1 MAIEKNID
9 INVNAR
15 GIENATK
22 KVEALENT
30 LGNIDSNNRSV
41 TRSFQNSTSAVLE
54 NGGAMGLLNDLT
66 GGVAMTFKDAVE
78 ASGLFGGSLGKLS
91 VAWSGMGK
99 AAKLAIASTGIG
111 LLVVAVGALVAY
123 WDDIEQ
129 AITGTNVEMQKQIDL
144 SKQRVELSQKDLD
157 SISKTENI
165 LKLQGKTER
174 EILEIKKAKTAQTI
188 VETETY
194 LKALKIQNDASEKAV
209 LKNYNLAKDVTKFL
223 LTATT
228 IPVRI
233 IAGAFDQIL
242 KAYNKITG
250 SDVGLLSDKI
260 DDITNTLAEKATK
273 LIFDPEKTKAE
284 GDKVE
289 AETASK
295 LQDLKNQQAGFQ
307 LSINQID
314 KDALTKRN
322 EDAKK
327 LNEDR
332 LKAEKEF
339 QDKLLQ
345 IRKDAY
351 AFEEDVNKR
360 NAEND
365 KLEQEA
371 LDAETERIAGFNQ
384 AEVDAYI
391 AKSDAILTNEQL
403 TLDERL
409 AMNKIYLENALADV
423 NINETEAQKIRER
436 AVNNEKKLNKLK
448 NKAIVGDAMN
458 TFGQIASIAGE
469 GSVLAKGF
477 AVAQATMSGIEGVQN
492 AFTTASKS
500 PITTLFP
507 AYPYVQAGLAG
518 VFSALQIKKILTVDP
533 KGGNASSVASS
544 GGGGGGG
551 AMSAPQ
557 FNIVGQ
563 SGTNQLAQTIS
574 EQQNR
579 PVQAFVVG
587 NEVTSQQALDR
598 NRVNNATFG

>member
-91 VAWSGMGK
+91 TAWSGMGK

-129 AITGTNVEMQKQIDL
+129 AITGSNVEMQKQIDL
-144 SKQRVELSQKDLD
+144 SKQRVDLSQKDLD

-188 VETETY
+188 KDTIIY
-194 LKALKIQNDASEKAV
+194 LENLKIQNDASEKAV

-260 DDITNTLAEKATK
+260 DNITNTLSEKTAK
-273 LIFDPEKTKAE
+273 LIFDKDKTKDE

-322 EDAKK
+322 EEAKK
-327 LNEDR
+327 LNEER
-332 LKAEKEF
+332 LKAEKEL

-351 AFEEDVNKR
+351 AFEEDINKR

-365 KLEQEA
+365 KLAQEA

-391 AKSDAILTNEQL
+391 AKSDAILANEQL

-563 SGTNQLAQTIS
+563 SGTNQLAQSIS